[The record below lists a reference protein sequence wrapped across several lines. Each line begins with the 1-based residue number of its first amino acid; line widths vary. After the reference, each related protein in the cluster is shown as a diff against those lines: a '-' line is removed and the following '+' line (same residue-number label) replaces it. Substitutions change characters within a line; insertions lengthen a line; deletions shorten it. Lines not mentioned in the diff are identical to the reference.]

1 MVIQNLRVGDVG
13 VLNRRKVKKR
23 KMDKEKSFKN
33 YVKTEI
39 FADIFNVA
47 IFQRI
52 FRK

>member
-1 MVIQNLRVGDVG
+1 MVLQNFRVGDVG

-39 FADIFNVA
+39 FFNVA
-47 IFQRI
+47 IFKRNSGSE
-52 FRK
+52 K